1 MRELHAAI
9 AAGGESPALLAALVR
24 GYTNLGMLTE
34 YHWHPAHRSFKAR
47 ALLYAQRMAAHDE
60 KSAWTRWHRA
70 YALAIIGLHKF
81 ALEDIEA
88 AERDAKTAAAKA
100 PAEPAW
106 VPIITAYCHYDLDRL
121 TALGAG
127 SSQAQLAG
135 LLAFCSAELADNST
149 LASAQ
154 ARKFLPSMPECYRL
168 YDGLCAYGDLD
179 EIQQGALTPADV
191 LGAKLYPDLAA
202 ISGLPESVTEILK
215 QGGGGKG
222 VLENLLAGEQ
232 TPPAEEFRTRGR
244 LMAALRRPTRPRP
257 TRMPA
262 PPARPIA
269 ASRRGRR
276 WDA

>member
-1 MRELHAAI
+1 M
-9 AAGGESPALLAALVR
+9 
-24 GYTNLGMLTE
+24 
-34 YHWHPAHRSFKAR
+34 
-47 ALLYAQRMAAHDE
+47 
-60 KSAWTRWHRA
+60 
-70 YALAIIGLHKF
+70 
-81 ALEDIEA
+81 
-88 AERDAKTAAAKA
+88 
-100 PAEPAW
+100 
-106 VPIITAYCHYDLDRL
+106 PIITAYCHYDLDRL

-135 LLAFCSAELADNST
+135 LFAFCSAELADNFT

-179 EIQQGALTPADV
+179 NTTGGARASRRA
-191 LGAKLYPDLAA
+191 GAKLYPDLAA
-202 ISGLPESVTEILK
+202 ISGLPGGTEGFLK

-244 LMAALRRPTRPRP
+244 LMAALPRPTRPRP